1 MCVERVVE
9 GSSRSD
15 IRHGTALERGVF
27 TDLIVLTES
36 LIVPTKGLIVLTKGL
51 IVPTTRPQCP
61 YEETPVSL
69 RRDRTGFPFLFDS
82 HSRSLTLHLSAVI
95 LSSPKV

>member
-27 TDLIVLTES
+27 TDLIVRETSPIVPTKS
-36 LIVPTKGLIVLTKGL
+36 LIVPTKSLIVLTKGL

-69 RRDRTGFPFLFDS
+69 RRDRI
-82 HSRSLTLHLSAVI
+82 V
-95 LSSPKV
+95 PKTFRV

>member
-27 TDLIVLTES
+27 TDLIVRETG
-36 LIVPTKGLIVLTKGL
+36 LIVLTKGLIVPTKGL

-61 YEETPVSL
+61 YDETALSL
-69 RRDRTGFPFLFDS
+69 K
-82 HSRSLTLHLSAVI
+82 H
-95 LSSPKV
+95 